1 MKDLSVNVGDGTGQ
15 LNVKRVDG
23 DNTEINNVTHQ
34 SLDVDLLRQLIE
46 KEQPELIDDPNVSDS
61 LRELEKQKIEPEGF
75 EKALGFLVNVAQGI
89 TIRWLSKMMLS

>member
-1 MKDLSVNVGDGTGQ
+1 
-15 LNVKRVDG
+15 
-23 DNTEINNVTHQ
+23 
-34 SLDVDLLRQLIE
+34 VDLLRQLIE